1 MDSFVYLSACSHRLL
16 AHSVIEQHRV
26 AEVRTDIVCM
36 SVRAGGQ
43 DRNGSKTR
51 ALRLFESMLSSVAQA
66 SRMDYLHRRSICA
79 SEAGCL
85 SRAFA
90 CNIGTARMH
99 RTCEAWRNRACES
112 DTTANCAGVV
122 E

>member
-1 MDSFVYLSACSHRLL
+1 M
-16 AHSVIEQHRV
+16 IELHRV
-26 AEVRTDIVCM
+26 AEVRTDMVCM

-51 ALRLFESMLSSVAQA
+51 ALRLFEPMLSSVAQA

-112 DTTANCAGVV
+112 DTTANCAGAV